1 MKKYPSGAI
10 WTEVQLSG
18 EDFKFLE
25 DLAGV
30 QFDAQARESIE
41 EEVNDYVADRAF
53 DVQGANRYDLQKH
66 LRRVSK
72 RAWEL
77 ADLLLGQPDRATK
90 KAALSWFWPLD
101 EAEPKEFID
110 SLQRLTRR
118 WREQADVL
126 SREGRTAP
134 PGNPMRDVLIVKL
147 HATWAGA
154 GGLLKGSYFD
164 AYSEKPDGP
173 FFVFALKILTLA
185 SEKDVSEDGLRKTI
199 DRVIPPAGNKSSSPD
214 DLSPC
219 S

>member
-41 EEVNDYVADRAF
+41 EEVNDYVAD
-53 DVQGANRYDLQKH
+53 
-66 LRRVSK
+66 
-72 RAWEL
+72 
-77 ADLLLGQPDRATK
+77 LLVGQPDRATK

-110 SLQRLTRR
+110 SLQRLARR

-126 SREGRTAP
+126 SREGRTGP
-134 PGNPMRDVLIVKL
+134 PMRDVLIVKL

-199 DRVIPPAGNKSSSPD
+199 DRVIPPAGDKSSRPD